1 MQARGGVG
9 DPPDLAIHQGDEVAR
24 SPPAGEAPYDLRL
37 DPVDPAVAGGDIAR
51 VEADA
56 VIRRCSAL
64 GGGTLRS
71 RSLGDAMGLQPGI
84 EMGQFFRAQL
94 VEAGALEL
102 GSAHA
107 FFEGREIRSPGLG
120 RSTGGKDEG
129 SGKGEGDA
137 VHERCSARLSEDPS
151 ESTLLAAVNPVLP
164 APSAASLPALA
175 DWSALAAA
183 VAGDSPAAAF
193 ARQALDVLAMLAPD
207 REMQRATALMALG
220 NEAPSSLPDDA
231 PRLAAML
238 EGLRAAEQVWALHA
252 RPEGRANAEGL
263 RRLLLAIVRDLRVV
277 PVLLALHLSRLRA
290 AVGLPQEQRI
300 ALAQLSL
307 DIHAP
312 LAHRLGIGQ
321 LKWEIE
327 DLAFRHL
334 QPETYRRI
342 AQLLDEKRGAR
353 ERYIDAVKVVL
364 REALQA
370 AGIRAEVAGRPKHIH
385 SIWKKMQ
392 RKGLAFSELHDLRA
406 VRVLVEDVA
415 ACYAALGVV
424 HSLWAPIAREFD
436 DYIARPKGNGYR
448 SLHTAVVGPEGRT
461 VEVQIRSSEM
471 HEQSELGVAAH
482 WRYKEGGGA
491 DVAFERK
498 IAWMR
503 QLIEGSEGDDAA
515 LQARLGADLVEDR
528 VYLLTPQGKVIDLP
542 RGATVLDFA
551 YAVHTEVGHRCR
563 GAKLNGRIVPL
574 DTTPASGDMVEILTA
589 REPAPRRD
597 WLHPVHGFLATGR
610 ARDKVRAWFHKL
622 DRAQNLAEGRELLE
636 KELRRLGLQGA
647 DLAAV
652 LPKLRIATVDDLMVA
667 LSLGDVSPG
676 QVSRVLHEAQ
686 QAKESPP
693 AVTPPPPAVR
703 ERSRTRHDSF
713 VVDGIGNLLMQVA
726 RCCQPVPGD
735 AIAGYL
741 TRGRGVSVHRA
752 DCAALSRLLARDA
765 ERAMPV
771 TWGRAGGSYTVD
783 VVIQALDRKSLL
795 KDLTT
800 LIAQEGVH
808 IHAIA
813 SRSDEGMG
821 AVELRLALKV
831 ADFSQLSRLLA
842 RLSAVPGVREARR
855 PG

>member
-1 MQARGGVG
+1 MQPGGGVG
-9 DPPDLAIHQGDEVAR
+9 DPPDLTVGQGDEIAR
-24 SPPAGEAPYDLRL
+24 PPPAGEAAFDLRF
-37 DPVDPAVAGGDIAR
+37 DPVDLALASGDIAGM
-51 VEADA
+51 EADA
-56 VIRRCSAL
+56 ILRCPRIRGAGALRCGL
-64 GGGTLRS
+64 LDETL
-71 RSLGDAMGLQPGI
+71 ALQPGV
-84 EMGQFFRAQL
+84 EMGQFFRAQFL
-94 VEAGALEL
+94 EAGALEI
-102 GSAHA
+102 GGAHA
-107 FFEGREIRSPGLG
+107 FFEGREIRSPGLAG
-120 RSTGGKDEG
+120 NAGGESEGGGKSEEVAAHG
-129 SGKGEGDA
+129 
-137 VHERCSARLSEDPS
+137 RCSARLSEGVA
-151 ESTLLAAVNPVLP
+151 ESTLLEAVNSALP
-164 APSAASLPALA
+164 APSAEPLPALA
-175 DWSALAAA
+175 DWPALAAV
-183 VAGDSPAAAF
+183 VASDSPAAVL
-193 ARQALDVLAMLAPD
+193 ARQALDALAMLSPD
-207 REMQRATALMALG
+207 REMQKATALMALEH
-220 NEAPSSLPDDA
+220 EAPAPLPDGT

-277 PVLLALHLSRLRA
+277 PVLLALHLARLRA
-290 AVGLPQEQRI
+290 AACLPEQQRI
-300 ALAQLSL
+300 ALAQLSM

-342 AQLLDEKRGAR
+342 ARLLDEKRGVR
-353 ERYIDAVKVVL
+353 EQYIDTVKAKL

-370 AGIRAEVAGRPKHIH
+370 AGIRAEVSGRPKHIH

-406 VRVLVEDVA
+406 VRVLVDDVA

-424 HSLWAPIAREFD
+424 HALWAPIAREFD
-436 DYIARPKGNGYR
+436 DYIARPKSNGYR

-461 VEVQIRSSEM
+461 VEVQIRSGEM

-482 WRYKEGGGA
+482 WRYKEGGGVDA
-491 DVAFERK
+491 AFERK

-503 QLIEGSEGDDAA
+503 QLIEGSEGDDAT
-515 LQARLGADLVEDR
+515 LQARLGADLAEDR
-528 VYLLTPQGKVIDLP
+528 VYLLTPQGKVVDLP

-589 REPAPRRD
+589 KEPAPRRD
-597 WLHPVHGFLATGR
+597 WLHPAHGFLSTGR

-636 KELRRLGLQGA
+636 KELRRLGLLGA

-652 LPKLRIATVDDLMVA
+652 VPKLRVATVDDLMVA
-667 LSLGDVSPG
+667 ISLGDISPG

-686 QAKESPP
+686 QAKEPVP
-693 AVTPPPPAVR
+693 AAPPPPAVR

-752 DCAALSRLLARDA
+752 DCAALARLLARDA

-795 KDLTT
+795 KDITT
-800 LIAQEGVH
+800 LIAQEGVR

-813 SRSDEGMG
+813 SRSDEGQG
-821 AVELRLALKV
+821 AAELRLTLKV

-842 RLSAVPGVREARR
+842 RLSAIPGVREARR
-855 PG
+855 LG